1 MDTYIIIVVILGVM
15 YAIAFT
21 MYTET
26 ADKCTGRLWF
36 VVASICIII
45 IAFVTASI
53 VTIMHQATRDKYYEK
68 ELEYKYAHKV
78 CTICNERDEQD

>member
-21 MYTET
+21 MYTEM
-26 ADKCTGRLWF
+26 ADNNKGKLWF
-36 VVASICIII
+36 VIASICII

-53 VTIMHQATRDKYYEK
+53 VTIMHQVTSDKYYEK
-68 ELEYKYAHKV
+68 ELEYKYAHEV

>member
-1 MDTYIIIVVILGVM
+1 MDVYIIIVVILGVM

-21 MYTET
+21 MYAET
-26 ADKCTGRLWF
+26 ADKYKGKPWF
-36 VVASICIII
+36 VIASICIII
-45 IAFVTASI
+45 AFVTVSI

>member
-1 MDTYIIIVVILGVM
+1 MDMYIIIVVILGVM

-26 ADKCTGRLWF
+26 DEKNKGKLWF
-36 VVASICIII
+36 AIASICII

-68 ELEYKYAHKV
+68 ELEYKYAHEV

>member
-26 ADKCTGRLWF
+26 DEKNKGKLWF
-36 VVASICIII
+36 VIASICIII
-45 IAFVTASI
+45 AFVTVSI
-53 VTIMHQATRDKYYEK
+53 VTIMHQVTRDKYYEK
-68 ELEYKYAHKV
+68 ELEYKYAHET

>member
-1 MDTYIIIVVILGVM
+1 MDMYIIIVVILGVM

-26 ADKCTGRLWF
+26 DEKNKGKLWF
-36 VVASICIII
+36 AIASICIII
-45 IAFVTASI
+45 AFVTVSI

-68 ELEYKYAHKV
+68 ELEYKYAHEV

>member
-1 MDTYIIIVVILGVM
+1 MDMYIIIVVILGVM

-26 ADKCTGRLWF
+26 DEKNKGKPWF
-36 VVASICIII
+36 VIASICIV
-45 IAFVTASI
+45 IAFVTVSI
-53 VTIMHQATRDKYYEK
+53 VTIMHQATIDKYYEK
-68 ELEYKYAHKV
+68 ELEYKYAHET